1 MQVNS
6 VAMGTKMGANYA
18 NLLDGSVE
26 EQIFNQFDG
35 PKPELFGRCI
45 DDYLG
50 ATSCTRE
57 QLER

>member
-1 MQVNS
+1 
-6 VAMGTKMGANYA
+6 MGTKMGANYA

-35 PKPELFGRCI
+35 PKPELFGRNI